1 MVQPNQQLKN
11 LFEIENKI
19 IDLLISNRILT
30 DGFKEMEKLA
40 KDFNGAM
47 DAYKSGGGKKN
58 VYDVLIFMLN
68 EKEIE
73 QLHTTLKSAPKS
85 AMQSMKLYFELNTVL
100 LEHKRMEKAEKEY
113 KVGLDSEDHRRSS
126 LQIPSEEKKSR
137 FAKLKQITNWNLFKS
152 SENKHEQ
159 EPKKTPSSPKPKR

>member
-40 KDFNGAM
+40 KDFNSGM
-47 DAYKSGGGKKN
+47 EAYRSGGGKKN
-58 VYDVLIFMLN
+58 IYDMLIFMLN

-85 AMQSMKLYFELNTVL
+85 AMQSTKLYFELNTVL
-100 LEHKRMEKAEKEY
+100 LEHKQMKNAGKDY
-113 KVGLDSEDHRRSS
+113 KVGLESEDHRRSS
-126 LQIPSEEKKSR
+126 LEVKSEEKKSR
-137 FAKLKQITNWNLFKS
+137 FAKLKQMTNWNMFKS
-152 SENKHEQ
+152 PSENKQ
-159 EPKKTPSSPKPKR
+159 EPKKPPSSPRPKR